1 MWRLSR
7 NRASGIP
14 PENNALEVVLVM
26 SRRSKFE
33 IMADILRLDQ
43 ASQTRILHSSGISA
57 VLLDRYLSLLTE
69 RGFLTITT
77 KGNHRTY
84 HTTGKGENLLQQI
97 DNIYEQLR
105 STKAKISMALK
116 SPQKGVARAR

>member
-1 MWRLSR
+1 M
-7 NRASGIP
+7 
-14 PENNALEVVLVM
+14 M

-33 IMADILRLDQ
+33 VIADILRLDQ
-43 ASQTRILHSSGISA
+43 MSRTRILHSSGISA

-69 RGFLTITT
+69 QGFLTITT

-97 DNIYEQLR
+97 DNIYRRLGKYPSAEA
-105 STKAKISMALK
+105 KAKLSAALERRYSAERGANEDK
-116 SPQKGVARAR
+116 